1 MGRNP
6 FEDDPDVQAMRS
18 SMRPSGG
25 PVRWGR
31 IATGVALVGCLAFGF
46 GYHLPLQRAHAS
58 LNQHFAELQ
67 TQLEKADRAADEA
80 RKQTKALEEKQ
91 QTLESEAASA
101 KQAEK
106 ARLEASQAI
115 KSALDAKVQKLAA
128 KDQAAVGVMGGSAV
142 VSLALGQVLTA
153 GKLEVSA
160 PGKVTLCSVAAAAGS
175 RSVRVTVVAD
185 KKSIA
190 PALAAKLKTPL
201 QHNLAAAQAVAEA
214 LIDKCSIAPERLNAG
229 GAGGEPA
236 APGKL
241 DGKRLAGPRV
251 ELWLE

>member
-1 MGRNP
+1 M
-6 FEDDPDVQAMRS
+6 
-18 SMRPSGG
+18 
-25 PVRWGR
+25 RWGR
-31 IATGVALVGCLAFGF
+31 IASGVVLVGCLAFGF
-46 GYHLPLQRAHAS
+46 GYYLPLQRAHAA

-106 ARLEASQAI
+106 ARLDATQAI

-128 KDQAAVGVMGGSAV
+128 KDQAAVGVAGTQAV
-142 VSLALGQVLTA
+142 VSLALGQVLPP

-160 PGKVTLCSVAAAAGS
+160 PGKATLCSVVSAAS
-175 RSVRVTVVAD
+175 NRSLRVVVVAD
-185 KKSIA
+185 KKSIP
-190 PALAAKLKTPL
+190 PAMAAKLKTPL
-201 QHNLAAAQAVAEA
+201 QYTVAAAQAVAEA
-214 LIDKCSIAPERLNAG
+214 LLDKCSVAPERLSAAG
-229 GAGGEPA
+229 AAGELA
-236 APGKL
+236 APAKL
-241 DGKRLAGPRV
+241 EGKRLASPRV